1 MAAVFY
7 SDNPINTDLP
17 LPKVAELHLAI
28 ERGNRIINDIESGRA
43 SPTEGESSGS
53 SSSGG
58 GGGGGDS
65 EVQDVPPDPFG
76 GDVNMNAVAN
86 KLSELA
92 ALMGNISFGDDAVTI
107 EDEEIRSRK
116 SSVDFYESEGGNEA
130 LAAGMFDLAV
140 VVEELSPRKDASAS
154 ASASAGAIDGDGGG
168 AGAAASGEGADGN
181 STGGGPQAEAAP
193 TSRPRSK
200 PLPRGV
206 TLLSVD
212 DNYRPRTSSKAKEPV
227 VILKA
232 KQVLSTEN
240 DYRPRTSSKA
250 KEPGVPDGGAGKP
263 KVKSVSSLSTD
274 YGYRPR
280 TSSNAKPKDH
290 ASGV

>member
-7 SDNPINTDLP
+7 SDNTINTDDLP

-107 EDEEIRSRK
+107 EDEEKRSRK
-116 SSVDFYESEGGNEA
+116 SSVEFYESEGGNEA

-154 ASASAGAIDGDGGG
+154 ASASAGDGGG
-168 AGAAASGEGADGN
+168 AGAAASGEGDDGN
-181 STGGGPQAEAAP
+181 GTGGGPQAEAAP

-206 TLLSVD
+206 TLLSID

-232 KQVLSTEN
+232 KPLAVLSTEN

-263 KVKSVSSLSTD
+263 KVKSMSSLSTD

-280 TSSNAKPKDH
+280 TSSNANPKDR